1 MNRDIKFRAW
11 CLIGFDD
18 ADNEKLGMVESED
31 LAFEDYAPL
40 SDLLKDT
47 EDCCFMQYT
56 GIKDKDGKEIYEGD
70 IVEYERVTFAWK
82 GESPTPPKHNGV
94 IEWWSGQTG
103 IGWRYRSGRFTMMLK
118 IGHLYRIKVIGNV
131 FENPELLE
139 SDYEEE

>member
-47 EDCCFMQYT
+47 ED
-56 GIKDKDGKEIYEGD
+56 
-70 IVEYERVTFAWK
+70 
-82 GESPTPPKHNGV
+82 
-94 IEWWSGQTG
+94 
-103 IGWRYRSGRFTMMLK
+103 
-118 IGHLYRIKVIGNV
+118 
-131 FENPELLE
+131 
-139 SDYEEE
+139 